1 MAPSVPRRRAAS
13 STARWRIARGSE
25 GLRAGGVSEV
35 ADVAGLRALA
45 GFTAADSLAALR
57 GLVAFACVA
66 FRAVV
71 AVVPFLPFLPF
82 FDGWAAAGAA
92 SRAGASARSSAGA
105 RVTGA
110 GERRGRVVAT
120 GGGYPAPLAERDRQ
134 PSSVGAALGCG
145 DAAD

>member
-25 GLRAGGVSEV
+25 GLRAGGVSDV
-35 ADVAGLRALA
+35 ADFAGLRALA
-45 GFTAADSLAALR
+45 GFIAAESLAALR
-57 GLVAFACVA
+57 GLVAFACVAFACVA

-92 SRAGASARSSAGA
+92 SRAGASAR
-105 RVTGA
+105 
-110 GERRGRVVAT
+110 
-120 GGGYPAPLAERDRQ
+120 
-134 PSSVGAALGCG
+134 
-145 DAAD
+145 